1 MKIGIIDYGAGNLR
15 SINNALKKV
24 GGDVDIV
31 STSGEIDNS
40 DALILPGVGNFGDSM
55 KRLEPLREKI
65 LKKVE
70 AGTPFLGLC
79 LGLQVLFEGSDEAP
93 GVKGFGILEGRC
105 RRFPES
111 SGKIPH
117 MGWNAL
123 KIEKEMLLLEG
134 IEDGD
139 YFYFVHSYYGD
150 SKDKSAVV
158 ASCDYGVEFPAVVAQ
173 KNVYACQF
181 HPERS
186 GEKGLR
192 ILRNFV
198 EIVRG

>member
-1 MKIGIIDYGAGNLR
+1 MKIAIIDYEAGNLR

-24 GGDVDIV
+24 DGDVAIV
-31 STSGEIDNS
+31 STSEGINNS
-40 DALILPGVGNFGDSM
+40 DALVLPGVGNFGDAM
-55 KRLEPLREKI
+55 KRLEPLRANIIEKI
-65 LKKVE
+65 E
-70 AGTPFLGLC
+70 AGVPFLGLC

-93 GVKGFGILEGRC
+93 GVKGFGILKGRC

-123 KIEKEMLLLEG
+123 KIEKEIPLLEG

-150 SKDKSAVV
+150 SEDKSVV
-158 ASCDYGVEFPAVVAQ
+158 AASCDYGIKFPAVVAK

-192 ILRNFV
+192 ILENFV